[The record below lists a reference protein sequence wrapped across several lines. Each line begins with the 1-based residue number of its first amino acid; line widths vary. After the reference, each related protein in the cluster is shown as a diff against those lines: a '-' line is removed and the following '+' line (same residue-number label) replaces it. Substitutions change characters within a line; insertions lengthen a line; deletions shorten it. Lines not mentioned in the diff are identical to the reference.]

1 MVRVHEFGEECALY
15 PCEECG
21 YRGQDIISLNDHIA
35 MGHDEPGFED
45 ETSESVY
52 SITST
57 SLTLEEM
64 GIQKLPEI
72 SKRIKQNFDGI
83 MIDAEGNLDID
94 ESDDEYLEDEDEK
107 LLIDGGKR
115 NKRKARQISN
125 NNLKKQKSVSNDKL
139 LDCEIC
145 GTSFTRKDNLARHLK
160 NKHK

>member
-1 MVRVHEFGEECALY
+1 
-15 PCEECG
+15 
-21 YRGQDIISLNDHIA
+21 

-83 MIDAEGNLDID
+83 IIDAEGNLDID
-94 ESDDEYLEDEDEK
+94 DSEDEYLEDEK
-107 LLIDGGKR
+107 LLIDGAKR
-115 NKRKARQISN
+115 NKRKAKQISKN
-125 NNLKKQKSVSNDKL
+125 NTKKQKSVSNDNL

-145 GTSFTRKDNLARHLK
+145 GISFTRKDKLACHLK
-160 NKHK
+160 NKHKLKTLFV